1 MFNKIWQFT
10 NKRKEE
16 PNVRATP
23 GQSKYVKEKKLT
35 LNPERAFDSSLLGP
49 KQKAEDMDKH
59 LWQPDAI
66 YAQFFS
72 QEGCEIKVTA
82 NFTEEEAIRANRK
95 QMGGTDGKV
104 KLVRGVLSNEVTE
117 KIEKSLEKKDKKAEI
132 RFWNNYIAEKKL
144 EKR

>member
-1 MFNKIWQFT
+1 M
-10 NKRKEE
+10 
-16 PNVRATP
+16 
-23 GQSKYVKEKKLT
+23 
-35 LNPERAFDSSLLGP
+35 
-49 KQKAEDMDKH
+49 
-59 LWQPDAI
+59 WQPDAL

-95 QMGGTDGKV
+95 QMGGPDGKV
-104 KLVRGVLSNEVTE
+104 KLVRGVLSNEVTD

-144 EKR
+144 EKRQRKRGTTYVDFVMKNVDQSETWQCEDLQTK

>member
-1 MFNKIWQFT
+1 
-10 NKRKEE
+10 
-16 PNVRATP
+16 
-23 GQSKYVKEKKLT
+23 
-35 LNPERAFDSSLLGP
+35 
-49 KQKAEDMDKH
+49 MDKH

-95 QMGGTDGKV
+95 MMGGTDGKV
-104 KLVRGVLSNEVTE
+104 KLVRGVLSNEVTD